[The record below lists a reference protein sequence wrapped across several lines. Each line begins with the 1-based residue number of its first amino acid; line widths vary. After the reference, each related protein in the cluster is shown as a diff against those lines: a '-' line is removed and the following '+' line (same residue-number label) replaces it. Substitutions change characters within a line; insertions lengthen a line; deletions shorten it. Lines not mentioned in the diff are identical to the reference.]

1 MDLSLGRYLAHPADP
16 RTPEVPEYAVEQAT
30 DHALA
35 IPAHWASFI
44 ADAVTEYDSA
54 DIKAFRIK
62 PETVCDQDT
71 ATLLVLAIVGTNEQ
85 AAAAR
90 LYLQEA
96 FCEHHSELI
105 NELATECDDAHSD
118 GPDEWEAA

>member
-1 MDLSLGRYLAHPADP
+1 MDLSYGRYLAHPADP
-16 RTPEVPEYAVEQAT
+16 RTPELPDYAVEQAA

-44 ADAVTEYDSA
+44 AATLTEYDSA
-54 DIKAFRIK
+54 DIRAWSIK
-62 PETVCDQDT
+62 PESVVDQDT
-71 ATLLVLAIVGTNEQ
+71 ATLLVLALTGNNEQ

-96 FCEHHSELI
+96 FCEHHAELI
-105 NELATECDDAHSD
+105 NQLATDCDDAHND
-118 GPDEWEAA
+118 GPDDWEAA

>member
-1 MDLSLGRYLAHPADP
+1 MEYGRYLAHPGDP
-16 RTPEVPEYAVEQAT
+16 RTPEPPQYALTQAT

-54 DIKAFRIK
+54 DIKAHCIK
-62 PETVCDQDT
+62 PEDVCDQDT

-90 LYLQEA
+90 MHLQEA

-105 NELATECDDAHSD
+105 DQLATQCDDAHCD

>member
-1 MDLSLGRYLAHPADP
+1 MDLSYGRYLAHPADP
-16 RTPEVPEYAVEQAT
+16 RTPEVPEYAVQQAT

-54 DIKAFRIK
+54 DIQAHRIK
-62 PETVCDQDT
+62 PEEICDQDT
-71 ATLLVLAIVGTNEQ
+71 ATLLVLAITGTNEQ

-90 LYLQEA
+90 LYLQET

-105 NELATECDDAHSD
+105 NQLATDCDDAHSD
-118 GPDEWEAA
+118 GPDYWEAA